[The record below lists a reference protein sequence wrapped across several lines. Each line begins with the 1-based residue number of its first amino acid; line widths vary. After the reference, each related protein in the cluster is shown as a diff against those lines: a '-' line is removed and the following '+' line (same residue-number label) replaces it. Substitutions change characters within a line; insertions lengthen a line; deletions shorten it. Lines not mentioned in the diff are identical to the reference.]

1 MSIAPSLSQQ
11 LPVPQ
16 PNEPPWMLYA
26 RQELAAGVREIPGS
40 GSNPRVEEYLRTC
53 GIHTTDETAWCS
65 AFVNWCVERAGLKG
79 TDKGAARSWGGWGV
93 AAPSP
98 PPFGAITVLWREKP
112 QGPKGHVGFFVRE
125 ELGQVWLLAGNQ
137 GNAVS
142 IHAFPK
148 LRVLEHGGY
157 RIAPRA

>member
-1 MSIAPSLSQQ
+1 
-11 LPVPQ
+11 
-16 PNEPPWMLYA
+16 MLFA
-26 RQELAAGVREIPGS
+26 RAELAASVKEIVGG
-40 GSNPRVEEYLRTC
+40 GSNPRIEEYLRTC
-53 GIHTTDETAWCS
+53 GIHGGDEVAWCS
-65 AFVNWCVERAGLKG
+65 AYVNWCVEQTGLKG
-79 TDKGAARSWGGWGV
+79 TDRGAARSWATWGV
-93 AAPSP
+93 EAPKP

-157 RIAPRA
+157 RVARTA